1 MQPQI
6 CFPTTGCW
14 AQLALKIKTLFW
26 HGFNKENY
34 IHLINRL
41 VSSVNGLVRFQ
52 AIALSEPCMTNIAL
66 VWLFPCVDSDVALQ
80 LEGVGAGIGAMG
92 TLVRSLAAMASHV
105 SL

>member
-1 MQPQI
+1 M
-6 CFPTTGCW
+6 
-14 AQLALKIKTLFW
+14 L
-26 HGFNKENY
+26 GFNKENY

-80 LEGVGAGIGAMG
+80 LEGVGAGIGAVG